1 MWRLDFLP
9 VRADI
14 EVMEKTAQSAAVKPR
29 VRAAKRSPYIGVTR
43 DGVKIIR
50 PTGPVDNITLAQA
63 RKAVAAVRASRL
75 EATKG

>member
-1 MWRLDFLP
+1 
-9 VRADI
+9 
-14 EVMEKTAQSAAVKPR
+14 MEKTAQSVTAKSG
-29 VRAAKRSPYIGVTR
+29 VRAAKRSPYIGVTS

-75 EATKG
+75 EAANKG

>member
-1 MWRLDFLP
+1 
-9 VRADI
+9 
-14 EVMEKTAQSAAVKPR
+14 MEKTAPLATTKPR
-29 VRAAKRSPYIGVTR
+29 VRIAKRSPYIGVTS

-75 EATKG
+75 EAAKG